1 MNESLFSSAS
11 VEWATPW
18 ELFRQLDAEFRF
30 NLDPCSTHENAKC
43 ADHFTKA
50 EDGLLQ
56 DWGGKRV
63 FCNPPYG
70 RELPKWIRKA
80 HDEVQKGALVVMLIP
95 ARTDTRAFHDYI
107 YHQAEIRASFLLE
120 GSPLESLLKTAYF
133 PLFGAKGKSKTE
145 APKSKRRQG
154 F

>member
-1 MNESLFSSAS
+1 MRRQDEREFIFERVGGVDDA
-11 VEWATPW
+11 V
-18 ELFRQLDAEFRF
+18 ELFRQLDAEFHF

-80 HDEVQKGALVVMLIP
+80 HDEAQKGALVVMLVP

-107 YHQAEIRASFLLE
+107 YHQAEIRFIRGRIKFGDAKASAPFPSMLVIFRPKE
-120 GSPLESLLKTAYF
+120 GGSSAE
-133 PLFGAKGKSKTE
+133 
-145 APKSKRRQG
+145 
-154 F
+154 

>member
-63 FCNPPYG
+63 FCNLPYG

-107 YHQAEIRASFLLE
+107 YHQAEIRFIRGRIKFGDAKASAPFPSMLVIFRPKE
-120 GSPLESLLKTAYF
+120 GGNSAE
-133 PLFGAKGKSKTE
+133 
-145 APKSKRRQG
+145 
-154 F
+154 